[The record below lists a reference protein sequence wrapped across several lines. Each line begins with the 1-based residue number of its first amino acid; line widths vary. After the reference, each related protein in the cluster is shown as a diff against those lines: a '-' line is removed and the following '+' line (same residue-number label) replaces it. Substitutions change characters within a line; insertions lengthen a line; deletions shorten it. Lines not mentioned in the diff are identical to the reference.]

1 MASIS
6 PGIAFNNLTRSVQER
21 YSVNVRHLPKKN
33 IESVFR
39 SVTEERYTMPPLV
52 LSQDKTMLL
61 DRKSPLSAND
71 YRVLFNVTS
80 TKRQLF
86 GLARKLH
93 LLGYKDLTKVD
104 LVEQIKEKLSV
115 TGICEPVELIQKRKS
130 TKPVSVIPNNVP
142 FNNKNNNVVFNKNNK
157 NYNFETPKNNNNIN
171 FGTRKNNN
179 NFNFGTPKNN
189 NNNRSPSSVNI
200 SSVGTSTNQATI
212 PVETGVKSP
221 NVSTTSSAPR
231 TIFTSSSRAAAPV
244 SVGSVTRTIRKRP
257 INTINDYNNFNNG
270 LDTSQRGGF
279 FSRIFSG
286 TGRTK
291 KSKKQDVETFMKK
304 QNSPQKTN
312 NTKPRQ
318 NSSKKNNNTNNNST
332 ANKLRRLYTLEDED
346 DIQKIATYYD
356 NLYSKAPNSQI
367 PMSLYRTHPGG
378 IRGLIERNP
387 LTFYSVYALT
397 KNYVTTNDQILL
409 KMMKQLIYNEYIK
422 YFNDMKQKR
431 GLKGNTSQLLESMYK
446 FVKNDVFIKI
456 DPTSAQFFFRL
467 VHMKNANNAANKQQA
482 QANKQQ
488 AQANKQ
494 QANKQPGLK
503 TIKVVGD
510 GSCLFRSVALGQS
523 LLKTGTSLSNNIQ
536 KEKAETLRLRVSRIL
551 CEEAQNNSRKK
562 FGKILTNAIVS
573 EYGGWESYCQE
584 IKKPNFYGGEVEL
597 MILPHIIERPIRV
610 YRSPTGVGS
619 SPYGSEFSRGGEVEP
634 VRLLFTRGETEKQNH
649 YDLLVIKDK
658 NSNSINTIIRQRIP
672 NVIKNS
678 GNTLNKNKINLIN
691 RQGINQTTVK
701 RLREKANYTGGNNY
715 SRLDAAIKEL
725 FRKEN

>member
-142 FNNKNNNVVFNKNNK
+142 FNNKNNK

-270 LDTSQRGGF
+270 LDTNQRGGF

-318 NSSKKNNNTNNNST
+318 NSPQKTNNTKPKQNVTTT
-332 ANKLRRLYTLEDED
+332 ADKLRTFYNMTSEY
-346 DIQKIATYYD
+346 DIQKISTYYD
-356 NLYSKAPNSQI
+356 TRYSKAPNSQI
-367 PMSLYRTHPGG
+367 PGSLYAANAGG
-378 IRGLIERNP
+378 VLGVIKRN
-387 LTFYSVYALT
+387 TSTIYSIHGFIKGYEKTDDKVLLRMMKKMLYDEYVKHLSQLETKSGISQNPENVIDSMYRFVKKNEVSGMNT
-397 KNYVTTNDQILL
+397 KNRTRFFDLKHTKLSKNNQNLAKKMANNIIGVSAPTTNNL
-409 KMMKQLIYNEYIK
+409 KRR
-422 YFNDMKQKR
+422 F
-431 GLKGNTSQLLESMYK
+431 
-446 FVKNDVFIKI
+446 
-456 DPTSAQFFFRL
+456 
-467 VHMKNANNAANKQQA
+467 
-482 QANKQQ
+482 
-488 AQANKQ
+488 
-494 QANKQPGLK
+494 
-503 TIKVVGD
+503 
-510 GSCLFRSVALGQS
+510 
-523 LLKTGTSLSNNIQ
+523 
-536 KEKAETLRLRVSRIL
+536 EKLR
-551 CEEAQNNSRKK
+551 K
-562 FGKILTNAIVS
+562 TNAP
-573 EYGGWESYCQE
+573 
-584 IKKPNFYGGEVEL
+584 KANAPKANAPKANA
-597 MILPHIIERPIRV
+597 PKANAPKANA
-610 YRSPTGVGS
+610 PKANAPKANAPKANAPKANAPKANAPKANAPKANAPKANAPKANAPKT
-619 SPYGSEFSRGGEVEP
+619 
-634 VRLLFTRGETEKQNH
+634 
-649 YDLLVIKDK
+649 
-658 NSNSINTIIRQRIP
+658 NSTQQ
-672 NVIKNS
+672 
-678 GNTLNKNKINLIN
+678 NKNQFKNPS
-691 RQGINQTTVK
+691 NQTLPNNVTV
-701 RLREKANYTGGNNY
+701 ENIPDPEAGGQ
-715 SRLDAAIKEL
+715 R
-725 FRKEN
+725 RV